1 MFDVLTIAAIA
12 DELTGTILDGR
23 IQRIGHIDRRTL
35 GAEIYANGRRR
46 TLILSADDRDP
57 RLHLSASEPAIDVAM
72 VTPLL
77 LLLRKYTRGG
87 IIIGIE
93 QPPLERIVR
102 LSIAKRILN
111 SREENELA
119 HAEADC
125 DAAEDDEAIYG
136 IDAATYVHLY
146 IEIMGRHSNIILVD
160 DEGRIMESAKRV
172 TNRMSRVRP
181 IAPGIHYAAPPAMD
195 RPDPRR
201 VTAEG
206 IRDLFA
212 QGSATGTLPAWLVR
226 SFRGVSPQIAR
237 EISFLATGSVD
248 PSLDAL
254 PATAPND
261 IAPAMR
267 HLFEPMLT
275 ESWSPCIYREDGE
288 AVAFAAIPMTHLT
301 AALDEQAVAS
311 ISAAAEAVQIGA
323 GDAPGRHDARKQ
335 RLLASIASVRSKVE
349 GRLASLT
356 DEASR
361 AEASEKYRIW
371 GDLIYAY
378 LWQIEPGQKELVTE
392 GLTIPLDPTKSAKE
406 NAQDYFERYRR
417 GRNAGEHLPELTEKA
432 RIDLQYLDQLEL
444 QISQAQR
451 FPDIEALLAEWERY
465 RIQIGIASEQKEGR
479 PRKQP
484 QGRRIRPL
492 YDDEGNVVYIG
503 RNGAQNDEVTFG
515 IAGPNDTWL
524 HARGVPGSHVIIRW
538 QNPDGDERIET
549 VEAAAAL
556 AGHYSS
562 LRNGGLAE
570 IDVTRRRF
578 VRKIKG
584 AGPGMVTYRNERTI
598 AIRPAGEEALS
609 SRLFIQENTPK

>member
-1 MFDVLTIAAIA
+1 VFDVLTIAAIA

-35 GAEIYANGRRR
+35 GAEVYANGRRR

-57 RLHLSASEPAIDVAM
+57 RLHLSATEPAIDVAM

-102 LSIAKRILN
+102 LSIAKRILTT
-111 SREENELA
+111 REENELA
-119 HAEADC
+119 HAEIDR
-125 DAAEDDEAIYG
+125 DAAEDDDAIYG
-136 IDAATYVHLY
+136 IDAATHVHLY

-160 DEGRIMESAKRV
+160 DDGRIMESAKRV

-181 IAPGIHYAAPPAMD
+181 IAPGIHYSAPPPLD

-206 IRDLFA
+206 VRDLFMQA
-212 QGSATGTLPAWLVR
+212 NATGPLPAWLVR

-237 EISFLATGSVD
+237 EIAFLATGEVN
-248 PSLDAL
+248 PSIDAL
-254 PATAPND
+254 PATIPND
-261 IAPAMR
+261 IAPALR

-275 ESWSPCIYREDGE
+275 ESWSPSIYREEGE
-288 AVAFAAIPMTHLT
+288 AVAFAAIPMTHL
-301 AALDEQAVAS
+301 AATLEELQIAS

-323 GDAPGRHDARKQ
+323 GDVPGRHDARKQ
-335 RLLASIASVRSKVE
+335 RLLASLASVRSKVD

-356 DEASR
+356 EEASR

-378 LWQIEPGQKELVTE
+378 LWQIEPGQKELVTD

-432 RIDLQYLDQLEL
+432 KIDLQYLDQLEL
-444 QISQAQR
+444 QIAQAQS

-465 RIQIGIASEQKEGR
+465 RIQMGIAGEQKGGR
-479 PRKQP
+479 PRKLP
-484 QGRRIRPL
+484 QGRRVRPL
-492 YDDEGNVVYIG
+492 YDAEGNAIYIG
-503 RNGAQNDEVTFG
+503 RNGAQNDEVTFD

-538 QNPDGDERIET
+538 QHPDGDERDET

-556 AGHYSS
+556 AGYYSS
-562 LRNGGLAE
+562 LRNSGQAE
-570 IDVTRRRF
+570 VDVTRRRF

-598 AIRPAGEEALS
+598 AIRPASEEALAS
-609 SRLFIQENTPK
+609 QLASANTPK